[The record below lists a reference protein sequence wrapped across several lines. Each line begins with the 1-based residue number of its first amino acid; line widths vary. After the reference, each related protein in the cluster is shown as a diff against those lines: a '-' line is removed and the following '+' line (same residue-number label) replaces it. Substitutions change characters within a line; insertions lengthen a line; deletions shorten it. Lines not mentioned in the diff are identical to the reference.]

1 MGVRSSPWPV
11 DQDVIV
17 NQTPLVDTLHE
28 IAERGGAEQ
37 ARAARDLINQ
47 VVAGVPGAQAAAQ
60 QLADAYL
67 NDPYLTRNPGDR

>member
-1 MGVRSSPWPV
+1 MVTQVPV
-11 DQDVIV
+11 
-17 NQTPLVDTLHE
+17 LATLHE
-28 IAERGGAEQ
+28 MAERGGAEQ
-37 ARAARDLINQ
+37 ARAARELIAQ